1 MATAVLQHRTR
12 KIPVSGYVYSV
23 MASRDRLLISST
35 VLFACLAVGGFGW
48 AFKLSGENQ
57 KLRDKATRA
66 EANANATEEEM
77 KETISTLE
85 SEQLEAMASAEE
97 RFASEQAGLRTEY
110 TERMTS
116 AYNEFANVVENGQQ
130 ALRYIDTLE
139 GKIQS
144 GQQLSQNEINRLTS
158 MASGLDLL
166 RQKYEAPM
174 QDFQELGNYFEK
186 QASVQVQQPHQRFKR
201 MRRLFNRDY
210 RDQEVAYQQ
219 AVGQQSA
226 FTEANKRYQ
235 GAYTD
240 ARRKMT
246 SATQSMDA
254 HAQRLAAL
262 TAEKAQNHAELEQF
276 FRDSRK
282 AIQIHLDV
290 LDLDFEPPA
299 LNGDGS

>member
-1 MATAVLQHRTR
+1 
-12 KIPVSGYVYSV
+12 
-23 MASRDRLLISST
+23 MASRDRLFISLI

-57 KLRDKATRA
+57 KLRDKVTRA
-66 EANANATEEEM
+66 EASANATREEM
-77 KETISTLE
+77 EETVSTLE
-85 SEQLEAMASAEE
+85 SEQLAAMASAEE
-97 RFASEQAGLRTEY
+97 RFAGEQAELRAEY

-144 GQQLSQNEINRLTS
+144 GQQLSQSEIDRLTA

-166 RQKYEAPM
+166 RKKYEAPM
-174 QDFQELGNYFEK
+174 QDFEELGNFFAK
-186 QASVQVQQPHQRFKR
+186 QASVNVEKPNPRLKR
-201 MRRLFNRDY
+201 MRRLFNPDY
-210 RDQEVAYQQ
+210 REQEIAYQQ
-219 AVGQQSA
+219 AVGQQAA

-235 GAYTD
+235 TAYAS
-240 ARRKMT
+240 ARQKM
-246 SATQSMDA
+246 SAATKSMDA

-262 TAEKAQNHAELEQF
+262 TAEKAQNQAELEQF
-276 FRDSRK
+276 FRDSRQ

-290 LDLDFEPPA
+290 IDLDFEPPA
-299 LNGDGS
+299 VGAEGS